1 MKWRPGF
8 CEALAGRVV
17 SDVLELSVPPAGFH
31 APRERRS
38 ITELHGE
45 AKELAM
51 TGKLSRPNADRA
63 NLAGS
68 NAPGLL
74 VADERTRASQK
85 AVGTL
90 RRHKEARR
98 SERLAEIRAQI
109 ANGTLVVRH
118 MTAEQREAESQAAR
132 RAQNESGAGL
142 L

>member
-1 MKWRPGF
+1 
-8 CEALAGRVV
+8 
-17 SDVLELSVPPAGFH
+17 
-31 APRERRS
+31 
-38 ITELHGE
+38 
-45 AKELAM
+45 M

-98 SERLAEIRAQI
+98 SERLAEIRVQI

-118 MTAEQREAESQAAR
+118 MTASSARRNRKPPARHGHRTNHAATSEAEAVSDR
-132 RAQNESGAGL
+132 
-142 L
+142 